1 MDLDV
6 RHDELAHK
14 YSARVEG
21 EEAVL
26 SYRETGEGTVE
37 FTRTFV
43 PEELRGRGIG
53 EDLVRQALDDAAGRG
68 WRFTASCPFVRK
80 YLERH
85 PELQEAAA
93 GSRGG
98 A

>member
-6 RHDELAHK
+6 RHDDLAHK
-14 YSARVEG
+14 YSARVDG

-26 SYRETGEGTVE
+26 VYRETGEKTIE
-37 FTRTFV
+37 FTHTDV

-53 EDLVRQALDDAAGRG
+53 EALVRQALEDAAERG

-80 YLERH
+80 SMERH
-85 PELQEAAA
+85 PETLEAAA
-93 GSRGG
+93 GSREG
-98 A
+98 